1 MSHKRS
7 LRIGVTDPQ
16 IVGFDMPSIADAH
29 LAHAPRVLVAMLDG
43 VPAVTWQQLL
53 MRESS
58 DFLQRHGMQ
67 DLRLIGANIDVVGE
81 VSRLRLLPPAL
92 QDLVS
97 RVSRRHL
104 HEGSGGAIH
113 PRPGRVPGSFDAPGP
128 APSPRPD
135 MRQREV
141 ALVAAVSGVQAM
153 LADVGRIT
161 GMRFS
166 AVARVTDVRW
176 TACAVHDLLQFG
188 LRPGQDLILESTICN
203 EIRQKPELVVF
214 NQASADPR
222 YANHHTPA
230 LYGFQSYLSV
240 PVMLDDGSM
249 FGTVCALDPEPAR
262 MDDAAIEQVKVIAA
276 NIGRA
281 LQSSQLRSD
290 DQDEFAP

>member
-1 MSHKRS
+1 
-7 LRIGVTDPQ
+7 
-16 IVGFDMPSIADAH
+16 
-29 LAHAPRVLVAMLDG
+29 
-43 VPAVTWQQLL
+43 
-53 MRESS
+53 
-58 DFLQRHGMQ
+58 
-67 DLRLIGANIDVVGE
+67 
-81 VSRLRLLPPAL
+81 
-92 QDLVS
+92 
-97 RVSRRHL
+97 
-104 HEGSGGAIH
+104 
-113 PRPGRVPGSFDAPGP
+113 
-128 APSPRPD
+128 